1 MKKSYSANNH
11 TFVICAYKES
21 EYLEECI
28 RSVMGQKV
36 LGEVIIT
43 TATPNSHIEG
53 LAQKYNLPLCVN
65 PQGGEIAKDWNFG
78 IAQAKTEL
86 VTLAHQDDIYEPE
99 FLSGVLKQVNGF
111 EKSLIAFT
119 DYGEIR
125 EGKKVTENTLLK
137 VKRMMLLPLHIKAW
151 QNSRFVRRRIL
162 SFGAAISCPS
172 VTYVKENLELPIF
185 ESGFRSDLDWQA
197 WEKLSRLKGAF
208 VYCRGIRMYHRIH
221 EESATTEIIADNDRT
236 KEDFTMF
243 CKFWPR
249 WIALILEKCYQFS
262 EKSNK
267 M

>member
-1 MKKSYSANNH
+1 MKKTYSAKNH

-28 RSVMGQKV
+28 RSVMAQKL

-43 TATPNSHIEG
+43 TATPNSHIED
-53 LAQKYNLPLCVN
+53 LAQKYKLPLFVN
-65 PQGGEIAKDWNFG
+65 PQGGEIARDWNFG

-99 FLSGVLKQVNGF
+99 FLSTVLEQVNRF
-111 EKSLIAFT
+111 ERPLIAFT

-125 EGKKVTENTLLK
+125 ENEKVTQNTLLK
-137 VKRMMLLPLHIKAW
+137 VKRLMLLPMHIHAW
-151 QNSRFVRRRIL
+151 GNSRFIRRRIL
-162 SFGAAISCPS
+162 SFGSAISCPS

-197 WEKLSRLKGAF
+197 WEKISRQNGAF
-208 VYCRGIRMYHRIH
+208 VYCKNILMYHRIH

-236 KEDFTMF
+236 KEDFAMF
-243 CKFWPR
+243 CKFWPK
-249 WIALILEKCYQFS
+249 WIAVILEKCYQSS